1 MKNMEHIKLIRDNK
15 IYNFDLIKGSKNNIG
30 IDFCSLYEKTG
41 LLSYDSGLK
50 STAICYSSISHIDEA
65 KRTLFYRGKNIE
77 KLIDKYGFLDIARL
91 LIYGK
96 MPSHKAYTEFSN
108 KINLDYSYLNKLLVG
123 ADIDITNILPI
134 NSLKILLSLVITKNS
149 IQNTQDA
156 ITYIISLMP
165 MLISYIANKGK
176 NNKKYASNDYI
187 ETFLQ
192 NYFNSHNVS
201 PLTINL
207 IQKFLILHMEHGQNA
222 STATVELI
230 ESTGN
235 TPVNSIFGGILALE
249 GKKHGGAI
257 EQAVRMFESINSY
270 HDMLKF
276 IKKVKDKKQYIFG
289 VGHRIYKTTDLR
301 TDIIKNLCIKHFS
314 SDPLFQKA
322 NELEKLIINDEYFIE
337 RKLYP
342 NIDFYSG
349 ILLKNLGIET
359 DMFLLFFILART
371 VGWLSHWKEMNE
383 NRGHLIRPR
392 QIYIGN

>member
-1 MKNMEHIKLIRDNK
+1 M
-15 IYNFDLIKGSKNNIG
+15 
-30 IDFCSLYEKTG
+30 
-41 LLSYDSGLK
+41 
-50 STAICYSSISHIDEA
+50 
-65 KRTLFYRGKNIE
+65 
-77 KLIDKYGFLDIARL
+77 
-91 LIYGK
+91 
-96 MPSHKAYTEFSN
+96 
-108 KINLDYSYLNKLLVG
+108 LVG

-276 IKKVKDKKQYIFG
+276 IKKAKDKKQYIFG

-322 NELEKLIINDEYFIE
+322 NELEKLIINDE
-337 RKLYP
+337 
-342 NIDFYSG
+342 
-349 ILLKNLGIET
+349 
-359 DMFLLFFILART
+359 
-371 VGWLSHWKEMNE
+371 
-383 NRGHLIRPR
+383 
-392 QIYIGN
+392 